1 MINGVSSGQIL
12 RLQNFGGTR
21 KLTTDKIFG
30 MISIQLGGDGRS
42 ISRENLKQYIQKAD
56 DGLINCSEK
65 QLKAFKLLDENWK
78 DLFGDTDSITARD
91 FNKASGI
98 FAQIILAKEDKSDL
112 EKLQDEIQK
121 QIEKQKKA
129 KEEQRRIIA
138 LGTTATRTLEA
149 IMQKYHK
156 FVACEED
163 TAIFIKPGYK
173 FLAIDGLITNFHL
186 PKSTLV
192 MLVSA
197 FSTRENILNAYN
209 HAIKNNYHF
218 FSFGDAMFI
227 K

>member
-121 QIEKQKKA
+121 QVEKQKKA
-129 KEEQRRIIA
+129 KEEQEKKAQEKKEEENNKKAEDDEEVEEKDNTESIINN
-138 LGTTATRTLEA
+138 LINKNTTYTKSGTEKQSEATAKTSTVE
-149 IMQKYHK
+149 
-156 FVACEED
+156 
-163 TAIFIKPGYK
+163 YK
-173 FLAIDGLITNFHL
+173 I
-186 PKSTLV
+186 
-192 MLVSA
+192 
-197 FSTRENILNAYN
+197 
-209 HAIKNNYHF
+209 
-218 FSFGDAMFI
+218 
-227 K
+227 

>member
-12 RLQNFGGTR
+12 KLQNFGGTR

-121 QIEKQKKA
+121 QVEKQKKA
-129 KEEQRRIIA
+129 KEEQEKKAQEKKEEENNKKAEDDEEVEEKDNTESIINN
-138 LGTTATRTLEA
+138 LINKNTTYSKSGTEKQSEATAKTSTVE
-149 IMQKYHK
+149 
-156 FVACEED
+156 
-163 TAIFIKPGYK
+163 YK
-173 FLAIDGLITNFHL
+173 I
-186 PKSTLV
+186 
-192 MLVSA
+192 
-197 FSTRENILNAYN
+197 
-209 HAIKNNYHF
+209 
-218 FSFGDAMFI
+218 
-227 K
+227 

>member
-12 RLQNFGGTR
+12 KLQNFGGTR

-121 QIEKQKKA
+121 QVEKQKKA
-129 KEEQRRIIA
+129 KEEQAKKAQEKKEEENNKKAEDDEEVEEKDNTESIINN
-138 LGTTATRTLEA
+138 LINKNTTYTKSGTEKQSEATAKTSTVE
-149 IMQKYHK
+149 
-156 FVACEED
+156 
-163 TAIFIKPGYK
+163 YK
-173 FLAIDGLITNFHL
+173 I
-186 PKSTLV
+186 
-192 MLVSA
+192 
-197 FSTRENILNAYN
+197 
-209 HAIKNNYHF
+209 
-218 FSFGDAMFI
+218 
-227 K
+227 

>member
-12 RLQNFGGTR
+12 KLQNFGGTR

-121 QIEKQKKA
+121 QVEIINNLINKNTTYTKAGTEKQNEATA
-129 KEEQRRIIA
+129 KTSTVE
-138 LGTTATRTLEA
+138 
-149 IMQKYHK
+149 
-156 FVACEED
+156 
-163 TAIFIKPGYK
+163 YK
-173 FLAIDGLITNFHL
+173 I
-186 PKSTLV
+186 
-192 MLVSA
+192 
-197 FSTRENILNAYN
+197 
-209 HAIKNNYHF
+209 
-218 FSFGDAMFI
+218 
-227 K
+227 

>member
-12 RLQNFGGTR
+12 KLQNFGGTR

-129 KEEQRRIIA
+129 KEEQEKKAQEKKEEENNKKAEDDEEVEEKDNTESIINN
-138 LGTTATRTLEA
+138 LINKNTTYSKSGTEKQSEATAKTSTVE
-149 IMQKYHK
+149 
-156 FVACEED
+156 
-163 TAIFIKPGYK
+163 YK
-173 FLAIDGLITNFHL
+173 I
-186 PKSTLV
+186 
-192 MLVSA
+192 
-197 FSTRENILNAYN
+197 
-209 HAIKNNYHF
+209 
-218 FSFGDAMFI
+218 
-227 K
+227 

>member
-12 RLQNFGGTR
+12 KLQNFGGTR

-121 QIEKQKKA
+121 QVEKQKKA
-129 KEEQRRIIA
+129 KEEQEKKAQEKKDKEEENNKKVKDDEEVDEKDNTNTIINN
-138 LGTTATRTLEA
+138 LINKNTTYTKSGTEKQSEATAKTSTVE
-149 IMQKYHK
+149 
-156 FVACEED
+156 
-163 TAIFIKPGYK
+163 YK
-173 FLAIDGLITNFHL
+173 I
-186 PKSTLV
+186 
-192 MLVSA
+192 
-197 FSTRENILNAYN
+197 
-209 HAIKNNYHF
+209 
-218 FSFGDAMFI
+218 
-227 K
+227 

>member
-12 RLQNFGGTR
+12 KLQNFGGTR

-121 QIEKQKKA
+121 QVEKQKKA
-129 KEEQRRIIA
+129 KEEQEKKAQEKKEEENNKKVEDDKEVEEKDNTESIINN
-138 LGTTATRTLEA
+138 LINKNTTYSKSGTEKQSEATAKTSTVE
-149 IMQKYHK
+149 
-156 FVACEED
+156 
-163 TAIFIKPGYK
+163 YK
-173 FLAIDGLITNFHL
+173 I
-186 PKSTLV
+186 
-192 MLVSA
+192 
-197 FSTRENILNAYN
+197 
-209 HAIKNNYHF
+209 
-218 FSFGDAMFI
+218 
-227 K
+227 

>member
-12 RLQNFGGTR
+12 KLQNFGGTR

-121 QIEKQKKA
+121 QVEKQKKA
-129 KEEQRRIIA
+129 KEEQEKKAQEKKEEENNKKVEDDEEVEEKDNTESIINN
-138 LGTTATRTLEA
+138 LINKNTTYTKSGTEKQSEATAKTSTVE
-149 IMQKYHK
+149 
-156 FVACEED
+156 
-163 TAIFIKPGYK
+163 YK
-173 FLAIDGLITNFHL
+173 I
-186 PKSTLV
+186 
-192 MLVSA
+192 
-197 FSTRENILNAYN
+197 
-209 HAIKNNYHF
+209 
-218 FSFGDAMFI
+218 
-227 K
+227 

>member
-121 QIEKQKKA
+121 QVEKQKKA
-129 KEEQRRIIA
+129 KEEQEKKAQEKKEEENNKKVEDDEEVEEKDNTESIINN
-138 LGTTATRTLEA
+138 LINKNTTYSKSGTEKQSEATAKTSTVE
-149 IMQKYHK
+149 
-156 FVACEED
+156 
-163 TAIFIKPGYK
+163 YK
-173 FLAIDGLITNFHL
+173 I
-186 PKSTLV
+186 
-192 MLVSA
+192 
-197 FSTRENILNAYN
+197 
-209 HAIKNNYHF
+209 
-218 FSFGDAMFI
+218 
-227 K
+227 

>member
-12 RLQNFGGTR
+12 KLQNFGGTR

-78 DLFGDTDSITARD
+78 DFFGDTDSITARD

-121 QIEKQKKA
+121 QVEKQKKA
-129 KEEQRRIIA
+129 KEEQEKKA
-138 LGTTATRTLEA
+138 QE
-149 IMQKYHK
+149 KK
-156 FVACEED
+156 DKEEENNKKVEDDEED
-163 TAIFIKPGYK
+163 NTESIINNLINKNTTYTKSGTEKQSEATAKTSTVEYK
-173 FLAIDGLITNFHL
+173 I
-186 PKSTLV
+186 
-192 MLVSA
+192 
-197 FSTRENILNAYN
+197 
-209 HAIKNNYHF
+209 
-218 FSFGDAMFI
+218 
-227 K
+227 

>member
-65 QLKAFKLLDENWK
+65 QLKAFKLLYENWK

-121 QIEKQKKA
+121 QVEKQKKA
-129 KEEQRRIIA
+129 KEEQEKKAQEKKEEENNKKVEDDEEVKEKDNTESIINN
-138 LGTTATRTLEA
+138 LINKNTTYTKSGTEKQSEATAKTSTVE
-149 IMQKYHK
+149 
-156 FVACEED
+156 
-163 TAIFIKPGYK
+163 YK
-173 FLAIDGLITNFHL
+173 I
-186 PKSTLV
+186 
-192 MLVSA
+192 
-197 FSTRENILNAYN
+197 
-209 HAIKNNYHF
+209 
-218 FSFGDAMFI
+218 
-227 K
+227 

>member
-65 QLKAFKLLDENWK
+65 QLKAFKLLYENWK

-129 KEEQRRIIA
+129 KEEQEKKAQEKKEEENNKKAEDDEEVEEKDNTESIINN
-138 LGTTATRTLEA
+138 LINKNTTYSKSGTEKQSEATAKTSTVE
-149 IMQKYHK
+149 
-156 FVACEED
+156 
-163 TAIFIKPGYK
+163 YK
-173 FLAIDGLITNFHL
+173 I
-186 PKSTLV
+186 
-192 MLVSA
+192 
-197 FSTRENILNAYN
+197 
-209 HAIKNNYHF
+209 
-218 FSFGDAMFI
+218 
-227 K
+227 

>member
-12 RLQNFGGTR
+12 RLQNFCGTR

-121 QIEKQKKA
+121 QVEKQKKA
-129 KEEQRRIIA
+129 KEEQAKKAQEKKEEENNKKVEDDEEVEEKDNTESIINNLINKNTTYTKA
-138 LGTTATRTLEA
+138 GTEKQSEATAKTSTVE
-149 IMQKYHK
+149 
-156 FVACEED
+156 
-163 TAIFIKPGYK
+163 YK
-173 FLAIDGLITNFHL
+173 I
-186 PKSTLV
+186 
-192 MLVSA
+192 
-197 FSTRENILNAYN
+197 
-209 HAIKNNYHF
+209 
-218 FSFGDAMFI
+218 
-227 K
+227 

>member
-121 QIEKQKKA
+121 QVEKQKKA
-129 KEEQRRIIA
+129 KEEQEKKAQEKKEEENNKKVEDDEEVEEKDNTESIINN
-138 LGTTATRTLEA
+138 LINKNTTYTKSGTEKQSEATAKTSTVE
-149 IMQKYHK
+149 
-156 FVACEED
+156 
-163 TAIFIKPGYK
+163 YK
-173 FLAIDGLITNFHL
+173 I
-186 PKSTLV
+186 
-192 MLVSA
+192 
-197 FSTRENILNAYN
+197 
-209 HAIKNNYHF
+209 
-218 FSFGDAMFI
+218 
-227 K
+227 